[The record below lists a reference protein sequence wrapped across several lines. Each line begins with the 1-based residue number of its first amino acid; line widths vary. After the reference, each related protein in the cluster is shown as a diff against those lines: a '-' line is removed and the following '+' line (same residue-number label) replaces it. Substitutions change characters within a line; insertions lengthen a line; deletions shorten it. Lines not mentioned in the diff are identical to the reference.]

1 MSNLMSNYSPLD
13 ITFNKGSGCWLTD
26 TSGKKYFDALSG
38 VGVVNLGHCHP
49 KITQSIIEQ
58 SQELLHTSNWY
69 RIEHQEE
76 LAVRLCKL
84 ANMDKVFFSNS
95 VPRLTRRRLRFL
107 DFLLDK
113 KALICQLF

>member
-13 ITFNKGSGCWLTD
+13 VTFISGSGCWLTD

-49 KITQSIIEQ
+49 KITESIIKQ

-84 ANMDKVFFSNS
+84 ADMDKVFFSNS
-95 VPRLTRRRLRFL
+95 GAEANEAAIKIARLF
-107 DFLLDK
+107 
-113 KALICQLF
+113 A